1 VVTVDGSSVS
11 LTPLGTWAVLQ
22 DAPVKTE
29 ELPAAADLTP
39 SQVIICR
46 LGMTDEAFER
56 ELSAWL
62 AAREPAAAVTA
73 LLTAAA
79 EEDPAYLTTG
89 VRIAAG
95 ITGDTED
102 SWMSAMSLPSIRPY
116 AVAELNRRAGRDP
129 RRDPLPGI
137 EPLACDA
144 VVLASEAIIADYS
157 LHGPDGLAD
166 SVRHAAGADPEAVL
180 FEQMWRSRHRIA
192 EQALAVIGK
201 EHPDKKVAKAAR
213 TASAKAASARQRSNQ
228 LSRTHSGDSPSPGS
242 SPR

>member
-1 VVTVDGSSVS
+1 MKRMT
-11 LTPLGTWAVLQ
+11 
-22 DAPVKTE
+22 
-29 ELPAAADLTP
+29 LPAIVPVRTP
-39 SQVIICR
+39 A
-46 LGMTDEAFER
+46 EKE
-56 ELSAWL
+56 L
-62 AAREPAAAVTA
+62 AAAARSCPPLTLARALADWFGDSGVDAESGWHSARAQLDAAVA
-73 LLTAAA
+73 LGLVSGEATT
-79 EEDPAYLTTG
+79 TTG

-95 ITGDTED
+95 ITGDTEAA
-102 SWMSAMSLPSIRPY
+102 WMSAMSLPSIRPY

-137 EPLACDA
+137 GPLECDA
-144 VVLASEAIIADYS
+144 VVLASEAIISDYS
-157 LHGPDGLAD
+157 LDGPGGLAD

-228 LSRTHSGDSPSPGS
+228 LSRTDPGDSLGPVNRVLWTAVPERTAST
-242 SPR
+242 